1 MNILLIRPVTNKMP
15 IIIPNLGLGYLSS
28 QLKKH
33 GHSVTILDCAKL
45 NYDYKDFKNFLD
57 SGNFDIAGFQLFTC
71 DFSSVRKMAEI
82 VKEVDSD
89 IITIAGGPHISG
101 LPEHTMKEIRNLD
114 YGFYGEAEIGIVK
127 FCDYI
132 SKTENSSKEKE
143 TELEADSGTDVYNKR
158 ETVTLSEIPGLIYRN
173 GDEVLVNDRNAV
185 EDLDSLDFPDWE
197 SIDPN
202 TYPHAPH
209 GTFTKSLPAAPV
221 ITSRGCPYSCTYCGV
236 KSTTGRRLRMRSPE
250 NIISEIEL
258 LIKKYGVKEIHI
270 EDDNFTF
277 NRERVVEFCNLLL
290 DKNIK
295 INWACPNGVRL
306 DTLDEEL
313 LRLMEKAGCYSFAVG
328 IESGSP
334 GILKD
339 MRRQVTVEKMREKIM
354 LIASTTKIKMTGF
367 LMAGYPTETIEDIK
381 ETIKF
386 VNSLPL
392 NRAQYS
398 NFLPLPGTKIF
409 DDLME
414 KGEIDLDSLS
424 WDNFQDN
431 AITYSPPGITPEQ
444 LHKILKSAFYRFYF
458 RPKIIINLLKEIHSF
473 NQFKF
478 VLARFIDIFK

>member
-33 GHSVTILDCAKL
+33 GHFVTILDCAKF

>member
-1 MNILLIRPVTNKMP
+1 MNILLVRPVTNKMP
-15 IIIPNLGLGYLSS
+15 IIIPNLGLAYLSS

-45 NYDYKDFKNFLD
+45 NYGYKDFKNFLD

-71 DFSSVRKMAEI
+71 DFSSVLKMAGI
-82 VKEVDSD
+82 VKEINSD

-101 LPEHTMKEIRNLD
+101 LPEHTMKEIVNLD

-127 FCDYI
+127 FCEYI
-132 SKTENSSKEKE
+132 SGKGKDKEKE
-143 TELEADSGTDVYNKR
+143 TTGKSD
-158 ETVTLSEIPGLIYRN
+158 IPGLIFRK
-173 GDEVLVNDRNAV
+173 GDEILVNERNAI
-185 EDLDSLDFPDWE
+185 ENLDSIDFPDWE

-209 GTFTKSLPAAPV
+209 GTFTKSLPTAPI

-258 LIKKYGVKEIHI
+258 LIKKYGVKEVHI

-313 LRLMEKAGCYSFAVG
+313 LKLMEKSGCYSFAVG

-354 LIASTTKIKMTGF
+354 LIANTTKIKMTGF
-367 LMAGYPTETIEDIK
+367 LMAGYPTETIEDIEK
-381 ETIKF
+381 TIKF

-414 KGEIDLDSLS
+414 KGEIDLKSLS

-431 AITYSPPGITPEQ
+431 AITYSPPGISLKQ

-458 RPKIIINLLKEIHSF
+458 RPRIIINLLKEIHSF